1 MMNIEMSHTV
11 LERFLRYV
19 QIDTQSDPGSASQP
33 STEKQKDLSRLLV
46 AELQAMGVVDAHLD
60 EYGYVYATVP
70 ATVSKPVPV
79 ICYCA
84 HVDTSPDVSGAGVRP
99 IVHHHYNGQP
109 IRLPDDPRVVIDPS
123 EHPDLAEQLGNDIVT
138 ASGTTL
144 LGADNKSGV
153 AAIMDAA
160 AFLIAHPEIPHGDIR
175 LLFTPDEE
183 IGRGVNRVDLQK
195 LGAAFGYT
203 VDGER
208 LGSLEDETF
217 SADAAV
223 VRVNGVSVHPGFAKG
238 KMENAIKIV
247 SDIVARL
254 PKAQLSPESTSGREG
269 FLHPTSIQG
278 GLEQAELQLIVR
290 DFTDE
295 GLLAHEALLK
305 KIVEEVLEGY
315 PNSRAEIAV
324 TEQYR
329 NMKKVLDTCPQVV
342 DYAAEAM
349 RRAGVV
355 PRRASIRGGTD
366 GSRLSF
372 MGLPCPNIF
381 AGEHAFHSRQ
391 EWVSVQD
398 MEKAALTLVHLAM
411 VWAE

>member
-1 MMNIEMSHTV
+1 
-11 LERFLRYV
+11 
-19 QIDTQSDPGSASQP
+19 
-33 STEKQKDLSRLLV
+33 
-46 AELQAMGVVDAHLD
+46 
-60 EYGYVYATVP
+60 
-70 ATVSKPVPV
+70 
-79 ICYCA
+79 
-84 HVDTSPDVSGAGVRP
+84 
-99 IVHHHYNGQP
+99 
-109 IRLPDDPRVVIDPS
+109 
-123 EHPDLAEQLGNDIVT
+123 
-138 ASGTTL
+138 
-144 LGADNKSGV
+144 
-153 AAIMDAA
+153 MDAA
-160 AFLIAHPEIPHGDIR
+160 AFLIAHPQIPHGDIR

-349 RRAGVV
+349 RTPGKYPRGYRWFAFVLYG
-355 PRRASIRGGTD
+355 PSLSEYLCRRACISLPAGMGFRPRYGESSPDPGTS
-366 GSRLSF
+366 GNG
-372 MGLPCPNIF
+372 MGRIAYLALMPTPNKI
-381 AGEHAFHSRQ
+381 
-391 EWVSVQD
+391 
-398 MEKAALTLVHLAM
+398 VHLKQRICSSKKKSCGCLRRFPLR
-411 VWAE
+411 WP

>member
-1 MMNIEMSHTV
+1 MNIEMSHTV

-33 STEKQKDLSRLLV
+33 STEKQKDLGRLLV
-46 AELQAMGVVDAHLD
+46 AELQAMGVTDAHLD

-99 IVHHHYNGQP
+99 IVHHGYNGQP

-153 AAIMDAA
+153 AAIVDAA
-160 AFLIAHPEIPHGDIR
+160 AFLMAHPEIPHGDIR

-349 RRAGVV
+349 R
-355 PRRASIRGGTD
+355 
-366 GSRLSF
+366 
-372 MGLPCPNIF
+372 
-381 AGEHAFHSRQ
+381 
-391 EWVSVQD
+391 
-398 MEKAALTLVHLAM
+398 
-411 VWAE
+411 

>member
-1 MMNIEMSHTV
+1 MNIHMSYTL

-19 QIDTQSDPGSASQP
+19 QIDTQSDPASPDQP

-46 AELQAMGVVDAHLD
+46 EELLAMGVEDAHLD
-60 EYGYVYATVP
+60 EYGYVYATIP
-70 ATVSKPVPV
+70 ATTSKPVPV
-79 ICYCA
+79 ICYCS
-84 HVDTSPDVSGAGVRP
+84 HVDTSPDVTGAGVRP
-99 IVHHHYNGQP
+99 IVHRNYDGQP
-109 IRLPDDPRVVIDPS
+109 IRLPDDPSVVIDPV
-123 EHPDLAEQLGNDIVT
+123 EHPDLLEQLGNDIVT

-144 LGADNKSGV
+144 LGADNKAGV

-160 AFLIAHPEIPHGDIR
+160 AFFMAHPEIPHGVIR
-175 LLFTPDEE
+175 VLFTPDEE
-183 IGRGVNRVDLQK
+183 IGRGVNKVDLQK
-195 LGAAFGYT
+195 LGAAFAYT

-223 VRVNGVSVHPGFAKG
+223 VRVSGVSVHPGFAKG

-247 SDIVARL
+247 SAIVARL
-254 PKAQLSPESTSGREG
+254 PKERLSPESTSGREG
-269 FLHPTSIQG
+269 FLHPTAIHG

-295 GLLAHEALLK
+295 GLLAHEVLLK
-305 KIVEEVLEGY
+305 KIVDEVLEGY
-315 PNSRAEIAV
+315 PNSRAEIQV

-349 RRAGVV
+349 RRAGIE